1 MVVVAAA
8 GVEGGVARGAD
19 RVALEIIGDRQLGAA
34 GAAEDGGRV
43 PFGYGPGFEGVVGE
57 GVVAV
62 FAGVVGGA
70 TFHFDGDDVGGAVV
84 VEAAGLG
91 VEI

>member
-1 MVVVAAA
+1 MVVVAAG
-8 GVEGGVARGAD
+8 GVEAGVARGTCG
-19 RVALEIIGDRQLGAA
+19 VALQILGDGELGVA
-34 GAAEDGGRV
+34 GAAEDGLGV
-43 PFGYGPGFEGVVGE
+43 TFGLGPGFEGMVGK

-70 TFHFDGDDVGGAVV
+70 AFHFDGDDVGGAVV

-91 VEI
+91 IEV